1 MMHRHESGM
10 PRPAPVVASR
20 RDRTRHTGGRTEQR
34 NDAFIGSGRHRW
46 SRVATLLAVTAAVA
60 AGGCRDQQPTAAALQ
75 PESATRRVQTQKG
88 AIGCIGRIEAGDGI
102 VRVAARGLGGQPTIV
117 GRMLVKQGDQVTAG
131 QVLAELDTKEQL
143 EAAVSQAA
151 SRVETARRRLAQV
164 QVGAKPSD
172 VAAQQA
178 EVERMQSDL
187 ENAQAELQRHAALGR
202 NTTASELDRLKL
214 RVDSVTRALTAAR
227 QRLASLSEV
236 RPVDVELARAE
247 LQEAMRNESR
257 TRAELKT
264 STITSPITGRVV
276 KVNAWPG
283 EAVGA
288 DGLLELAPIEPMY
301 AIAEVA
307 ETDIPRVKV
316 GQRAEISG
324 DGLKN
329 PIQGTVDR
337 VGVKVLQNQLMKVD
351 PANFSDARVVEVWIK
366 VDDGRRVADLIHM
379 RVEVVIQP

>member
-1 MMHRHESGM
+1 
-10 PRPAPVVASR
+10 
-20 RDRTRHTGGRTEQR
+20 
-34 NDAFIGSGRHRW
+34 
-46 SRVATLLAVTAAVA
+46 VA